1 LKLNLCVLFCAVC
14 TCVYH
19 DASAQVLE
27 SVGSRALGMGG
38 AFVAVASDSS
48 ATWWNPAGLADGPFV
63 DMAWARALTEVPRE
77 VPARRDRTAWFAL
90 GTPPF
95 GISYYRLRITDI
107 RLIDPTGTEG
117 GSREARQAEMP
128 VRSWSASQF
137 GATLVQTLVPGIH
150 AGATVKLVRGTF
162 RHALEPAGDSAAEL
176 LERGESL
183 EGGDVQ
189 NRFDADLGILAV
201 AGAVRLGAVMRNVRQ
216 TEFGNAGSTR
226 LRASRSG
233 GQAGPGL
240 RTFVLP
246 RQVRLGAALDAE
258 KAGGVPL
265 MIAVDAD
272 LRSYETATGRRRV
285 VAIGAEQWVMG
296 RRLGLRGGGRLNT
309 TGNRTGSATAGVS
322 VGMRSGFFL
331 DGHLVRGGSED
342 DRGWGVAARV
352 SF

>member
-1 LKLNLCVLFCAVC
+1 
-14 TCVYH
+14 
-19 DASAQVLE
+19 
-27 SVGSRALGMGG
+27 MGG

-63 DMAWARALTEVPRE
+63 DMAWARALTEVPRN
-77 VPARRDRTAWFAL
+77 VPARRDRTSWFAL

-117 GSREARQAEMP
+117 ASREARQAGLP

-150 AGATVKLVRGTF
+150 AGATVKVVRGTF
-162 RHALEPAGDSAAEL
+162 RHTVEPVGDSAAEL

-183 EGGDVQ
+183 EGGDAQ
-189 NRFDADLGILAV
+189 HRFDADLGILAV

-216 TEFGNAGSTR
+216 PEFGGE
-226 LRASRSG
+226 G
-233 GQAGPGL
+233 
-240 RTFVLP
+240 FVLP
-246 RQVRLGAALDAE
+246 RQVRLGAALDVE

-322 VGMRSGFFL
+322 VGVRSGVFL
-331 DGHLVRGGSED
+331 DGHVVRGGSED